1 MTRVRKREQNV
12 RRAGKARA
20 YAPVV
25 LFYELNKIFRRLRP
39 LLLGEH
45 LKVQRQNVRRL
56 ELVFEFAVAVRKYV
70 QIRFRNLFADFK
82 IFFCVVLFA

>member
-56 ELVFEFAVAVRKYV
+56 ELVFKFAATVRQDAHISV
-70 QIRFRNLFADFK
+70 THLCA
-82 IFFCVVLFA
+82 